1 MKNLLLI
8 FAVAGVFGLVGCAG
22 TGSRDAGL
30 AMILTDVP
38 LKENGPNQVT
48 PASSTLHRGDRVSVR
63 CDRRLCGSGDDGSAA
78 WLCADG
84 GFRRSVTAGKN
95 WNRGAERLG
104 FERGESG
111 RPG

>member
-8 FAVAGVFGLVGCAG
+8 FAVAGVLGLVGCAG

-30 AMILTDVP
+30 AMVLSDVP

-63 CDRRLCGSGDDGSAA
+63 RVIGDYAEVETMDRR
-78 WLCADG
+78 
-84 GFRRSVTAGKN
+84 
-95 WNRGAERLG
+95 RGYVPTTVLEDQ
-104 FERGESG
+104 
-111 RPG
+111 

>member
-8 FAVAGVFGLVGCAG
+8 FAVAGVLGLVGCAG

-30 AMILTDVP
+30 AMVLSDVP

-63 CDRRLCGSGDDGSAA
+63 RVIGDYAEVETMDHRRGYVPTGVLEDQ
-78 WLCADG
+78 
-84 GFRRSVTAGKN
+84 
-95 WNRGAERLG
+95 
-104 FERGESG
+104 
-111 RPG
+111 

>member
-63 CDRRLCGSGDDGSAA
+63 RVIGDYAEVETMDRR
-78 WLCADG
+78 
-84 GFRRSVTAGKN
+84 
-95 WNRGAERLG
+95 RGYVPTTVLEDQ
-104 FERGESG
+104 
-111 RPG
+111 